1 MRKYI
6 TWALQHFLLS
16 RLMLDLNP
24 QSTFS
29 ALQYPLIIMSLAQ
42 RQIKIKQSPLIS
54 HFRCEV
60 YFLLF
65 AGNGVN
71 SIEESHLI
79 RQREFSN
86 YATCQD
92 WNLWDCQRNWGKAG
106 KQLHAASL
114 TLLCHY
120 HSHLDIAKC
129 KSSKHPEV
137 CFMINTERQLSEEIS
152 AFPISIFR
160 NQFSKTFLIRLLK
173 TT

>member
-1 MRKYI
+1 MTLHKAEFYQQRRWIYEYQTFHSYRKDNLSIRLMRKYI
-6 TWALQHFLLS
+6 AWALQHFLLS

-54 HFRCEV
+54 HFRFEV

-92 WNLWDCQRNWGKAG
+92 WNLWDCQCN
-106 KQLHAASL
+106 
-114 TLLCHY
+114 
-120 HSHLDIAKC
+120 
-129 KSSKHPEV
+129 
-137 CFMINTERQLSEEIS
+137 
-152 AFPISIFR
+152 
-160 NQFSKTFLIRLLK
+160 
-173 TT
+173 

>member
-6 TWALQHFLLS
+6 AWALQHFLLS

-54 HFRCEV
+54 HFRFEV
-60 YFLLF
+60 YFLFF

-92 WNLWDCQRNWGKAG
+92 WNLWDC
-106 KQLHAASL
+106 HAIEERREAIADRPAYFAVSL
-114 TLLCHY
+114 PFALRHC
-120 HSHLDIAKC
+120 
-129 KSSKHPEV
+129 
-137 CFMINTERQLSEEIS
+137 
-152 AFPISIFR
+152 
-160 NQFSKTFLIRLLK
+160 
-173 TT
+173 

>member
-1 MRKYI
+1 MTLHKAEFYQQRRWIYEYQTFHSYRKDNLSIRLMRKYI

-92 WNLWDCQRNWGKAG
+92 WNLWDCQRN
-106 KQLHAASL
+106 
-114 TLLCHY
+114 
-120 HSHLDIAKC
+120 
-129 KSSKHPEV
+129 
-137 CFMINTERQLSEEIS
+137 
-152 AFPISIFR
+152 
-160 NQFSKTFLIRLLK
+160 
-173 TT
+173 